1 MPKKSKKEEEGP
13 KKKTSYTLKLEQDQL
28 DRLGEILEERDW
40 EFYNVEYALFGFKG
54 EQVNVVGYQSGKLV
68 VQGKKTE
75 EFVTHILEPEITRDP
90 QLGYEEVHHPEWYEP
105 HAGIDE
111 SGKGDLFGPLVSATV
126 IADGDMVRTWTEKGI
141 QDSKKIT
148 DTRIVQLEKEIRNT
162 DGVVVET
169 AYCSMERYNE
179 LMARPRANLNQLLAW
194 LHGKTLNNALDKKA
208 VPRGL
213 LDQFSKQPLTQKF
226 VKDRKDFQLDMRTKA
241 EEDPVVAAASVMA
254 RAEYLRQ
261 CKKLEKVAGEPL
273 LKGAGAAVKAQAIR
287 LFEQGGEDLLKQLAK
302 MHFKTAYE
310 VQGLEPPKK
319 FYKNWQKGKS
329 DKG

>member
-1 MPKKSKKEEEGP
+1 MPKKSKKEAEGP
-13 KKKTSYTLKLEQDQL
+13 KKKTSYTLKLTQDQL
-28 DRLGEILEERDW
+28 DRLGEILEAKGW
-40 EFYNVEYALFGFKG
+40 EFYDVAYALFGFKG

-75 EFVTHILEPEITRDP
+75 EFVTHILEPEITQDP
-90 QLGYEEVHHPEWYEP
+90 QMGYEEIHHPEWFEP

-126 IADGDMVRTWTEKGI
+126 IADGDMVRAWMAKGI

-148 DTRIVQLEKEIRNT
+148 DNRITQLEKEIKKT
-162 DGVVVET
+162 EGVVIET

-179 LMARPRANLNQLLAW
+179 LMARPKANLNQLLAW
-194 LHGKTLNNALDKKA
+194 LHGRTLNNALDKKA

-226 VKDRKDFQLDMRTKA
+226 VKDRKDFHLDMRTKA
-241 EEDPVVAAASVMA
+241 ESDPVVAAASIMA

-261 CKKLEKVAGEPL
+261 CKKLEKLAGEPL
-273 LKGAGAAVKAQAIR
+273 LKGAGSAVKAQAIR
-287 LFEQGGEDLLKQLAK
+287 LFEQGGTGLLNQLVK

-319 FYKNWQKGKS
+319 AFNYWQKQ
-329 DKG
+329 